1 MPHRPADQVR
11 RRPAHCSSN
20 AFLEGDPAMH
30 EAFRPTALKV
40 LLGLLVVFNFTTI
53 AGTSPSETRTVT
65 LKNGKT
71 FEVETK
77 RGMPLPYS
85 SREIKMLILDAN
97 AAIPV
102 LSCGKE
108 GQEVKIP
115 WLWALIAELKEK
127 GSFTVTVTT
136 PLDENISTTFEANG
150 PGKISQTF
158 FAKSDHPTIWEG
170 IEDPGIHWFP
180 FHFSFE
186 EKTSKKRFEFTQW
199 TQLDSKTQ
207 EQLRTMI
214 QKMMREHCT
223 KP

>member
-1 MPHRPADQVR
+1 
-11 RRPAHCSSN
+11 
-20 AFLEGDPAMH
+20 MH
-30 EAFRPTALKV
+30 EPFKLSALKV
-40 LLGLLVVFNFTTI
+40 LLGLLVVVNFTTI
-53 AGTSPSETRTVT
+53 AGTSSSETKTIT

-85 SREIKMLILDAN
+85 SREIKMLTLDALSVT
-97 AAIPV
+97 PV
-102 LSCGKE
+102 LPCGNE

-115 WLWALIAELKEK
+115 PRFWALTAELKEK

-136 PLDENISTTFEANG
+136 PIDENISTTFEVKG
-150 PGKISQTF
+150 SGKISQTF
-158 FAKSDHPTIWEG
+158 FPQGDYPTIWEG
-170 IEDPGIHWFP
+170 IEDPGTHWFP

-186 EKTSKKRFEFTQW
+186 EKASKKRFEFTQW
-199 TQLDSKTQ
+199 TQLDSTTQ